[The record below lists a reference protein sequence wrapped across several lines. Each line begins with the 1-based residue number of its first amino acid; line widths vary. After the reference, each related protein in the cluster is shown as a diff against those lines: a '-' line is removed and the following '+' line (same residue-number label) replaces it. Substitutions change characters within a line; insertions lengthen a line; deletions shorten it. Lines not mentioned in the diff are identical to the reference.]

1 MENKKGAFIVISG
14 PSGVGKNTIAD
25 VLVDKG
31 YGIYSVSMTTRGIRE
46 GEKEGRDYFFVSKEE
61 FDRNIEEGNFLEY
74 ARYGDNYYGTLK
86 SYVFD
91 NLNNGINVIAVV
103 DIQGG
108 VNIENLFPEAVLIFI
123 MPPSYEELEKRLR
136 GRGTDSEEAILKRLD
151 IAKKEMEFSSHYD
164 YIVINNTVD
173 RATEDIIDIIDKE
186 VIKINENHYY

>member
-1 MENKKGAFIVISG
+1 MNKKKGAFIVISG

-25 VLVDKG
+25 ILIDKG
-31 YGIYSVSMTTRGIRE
+31 YGIYSVSVTTRGIRE

-61 FDRNIEEGNFLEY
+61 FDKNIEEGNFLEY
-74 ARYGDNYYGTLK
+74 AQYGDNYYGTLK

-91 NLNNGINVIAVV
+91 NIDNGTNVIAVV

-108 VNIENLFPEAVLIFI
+108 VNIEKIFPEAVLIFI
-123 MPPSYEELEKRLR
+123 MPPSFEELEKRLR

-164 YIVINNTVD
+164 YVVINNTVD
-173 RATEDIIDIIDKE
+173 ECINEIVNIIDKE
-186 VIKINENHYY
+186 VIKINENH